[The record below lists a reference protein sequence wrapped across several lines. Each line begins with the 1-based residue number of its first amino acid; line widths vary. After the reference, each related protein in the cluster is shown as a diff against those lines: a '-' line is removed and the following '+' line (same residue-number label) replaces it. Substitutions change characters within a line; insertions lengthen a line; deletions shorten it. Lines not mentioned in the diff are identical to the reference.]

1 MNERKFTIHTDGGA
15 RGNPGPGGIGVVIEE
30 GAETVAAFGEFI
42 GHVTNNQ
49 AEYRAVI
56 RALEKAKELGATHV
70 EVFVDSQ
77 LIARQISRE
86 YKIKE
91 KTLAQL
97 AMQAW
102 NLTQGFQSFSIT
114 EIPREKNKAA
124 DTLVNEA
131 IDRRGLTS

>member
-1 MNERKFTIHTDGGA
+1 MNDRTVIIHTDGGA
-15 RGNPGPGGIGVVIEE
+15 RGNPGSGGIGVVIEE

-77 LIARQISRE
+77 LIARQIRRE

-97 AMQAW
+97 LVQVW
-102 NLTQGFQSFSIT
+102 NLAQDFKSFSIK